1 MPLTEHATPTATAL
15 DPVAGAVAT
24 GVVVMIGAIQAP
36 EAVSVHVAGNPRET
50 HEVKLVVEAA
60 DPAKGIQII
69 VADPLR

>member
-24 GVVVMIGAIQAP
+24 GDVVTIGAIHAP
-36 EAVSVHVAGNPRET
+36 DAVSVHVAGKPRET